1 MKQNLLK
8 SNFLYRTWEGFPNI
22 MRFRFGMDRPV
33 DGQALFR
40 AVQESAA
47 RYPYFCIRVE
57 RHGEEYRFFHNDAPI
72 PVFRGSEPI
81 CLGSGQTNGHF
92 LAVSYEDDMISFYIY
107 HNLCDTRGFIPWIK
121 TVLYL
126 YLVKTADP
134 ALSREGVNLPGEPF
148 LPNETEDPYQTLEL
162 PENLEPLYV
171 QEPVP
176 VFVPDTRYAQG
187 PGRIDY
193 YVRADAPAFQS
204 LFKTS
209 DGSPVV
215 MTTWFLKEMIKQL
228 FPDRG
233 GLPVAAAIPHSLR
246 NVLCGENNY
255 HDQLTPL
262 MLRYD
267 EKLERLPFD
276 RQFTAS
282 RGSLFLQSAEEN
294 MLCRIKWSIDFAEKL
309 EQLPTVEERRAASK
323 SSVEQFIRNPETM
336 CVTYPG
342 NIQWGGLSRYIREMY
357 MHTSVLSAP
366 LMVVCHPM
374 NGSFWFTFHQR
385 DNTPAYADTFVA
397 LLKKHGIGAE
407 VTGCAAPDDCRVYI
421 P

>member
-8 SNFLYRTWEGFPNI
+8 TNFLYRTWEGFPNVI
-22 MRFRFGMDRPV
+22 CFCVRMDRPV
-33 DGQALFR
+33 DGLALSR

-57 RHGEEYRFFHNDAPI
+57 RHGEMYSFFPNDAPI
-72 PVFRGSEPI
+72 PVLWGKEPV
-81 CLGSGQTNGHF
+81 CLGSRQMNGHY
-92 LAVSYEDDMISFYIY
+92 LAASYQDDTIRFFVY
-107 HNLCDTRGFIPWIK
+107 HNLCDSRGFIPWVK

-148 LPNETEDPYQTLEL
+148 LPNETEDPYQALEISEGL
-162 PENLEPLYV
+162 QPLFE

-187 PGRIDY
+187 QGQIDY
-193 YVRADAPAFQS
+193 YVRADGREYTD
-204 LFKTS
+204 LFKKN
-209 DGSPVV
+209 DGTPVV
-215 MTTWFLKEMIKQL
+215 AATWFLKETIKTL
-228 FPDRG
+228 FPERG

-246 NVLCGENNY
+246 NVLLGENNY

-262 MLRYD
+262 LLRYD
-267 EKLERLPFD
+267 EKMESLPMD

-282 RGSLFLQSAEEN
+282 RGSLFLQSEEEN
-294 MLCRIKWSIDFAEKL
+294 MLCRIKWSLDFSEALEKL
-309 EQLPTVEERRAASK
+309 PTAEERRAASK
-323 SSVEQFIRNPETM
+323 KSQEQYIRHPETM

-342 NIQWGGLSRYIREMY
+342 NIKWGALSLYIRELY
-357 MHTSVLSAP
+357 IHTSVLSAP
-366 LMVVCHPM
+366 LMVAFHPM

-385 DNTPAYADTFVA
+385 DNTSVYADTFVA

-407 VTGCAAPDDCRVYI
+407 VTGCAAPEDCRVYI

>member
-8 SNFLYRTWEGFPNI
+8 TNFLYRTWESFPNVI
-22 MRFRFGMDRPV
+22 RFCFRMDRPI
-33 DGQALFR
+33 DGQMLCH
-40 AVQESAA
+40 AVQESIA

-57 RHGEEYRFFHNDAPI
+57 RHGEEYSFFHNDSPV
-72 PVFRGSEPI
+72 PVFQGQDPV
-81 CLGSGQTNGHF
+81 CLGSEQTNGHY
-92 LAVSYEDDMISFYIY
+92 LAASYQDDKIWFYIY
-107 HNLCDTRGFIPWIK
+107 HNLCDARGFIPWVK

-148 LPNETEDPYQTLEL
+148 LTNETEDPYQTLVL
-162 PENLEPLYV
+162 PDDLQPFYTL
-171 QEPVP
+171 EPVP
-176 VFVPDTRYAQG
+176 VFVPDMRYAQG

-193 YVRADAPAFQS
+193 YVRADGKEFLS
-204 LFKTS
+204 LFKTK
-209 DGSPVV
+209 DGSPIVL
-215 MTTWFLKEMIKQL
+215 TAWFLKEMIKHL
-228 FPDRG
+228 FPERD

-246 NVLCGENNY
+246 NVLLGENNY

-267 EKLERLPFD
+267 EKTERLPMD

-282 RGSLFLQSAEEN
+282 RGSLFLQSSEEN
-294 MLCRIKWSIDFAEKL
+294 MLCRIKWNIDFAEEL
-309 EQLPTVEERRAASK
+309 EHLPSVEERRAASK
-323 SSVEQFIRNPETM
+323 RSVEQFIRNPETM

-342 NIQWGGLSRYIREMY
+342 NTQWGDLSRFVREMY
-357 MHTSVLSAP
+357 MHTTVLSAP
-366 LMVVCHPM
+366 LMVVFHPM

-385 DNTPAYADTFVA
+385 DNTSAYADTFVA

-407 VTGCAAPDDCRVYI
+407 VMGCAAPEDCSVYI